1 MNVLVEEQCLR
12 DIANAIRKK
21 GEVTTTY
28 KPREMAVAIN
38 NLEIRY
44 LITIEQSK
52 NQVITATCNG
62 KQYTKSF
69 MAKGG
74 DKVTISITPST
85 GHKAGKLNFTEI
97 IVKADVSV
105 NATPAIVDKS
115 YNNLRFK
122 IYKKYKNGSSEGKD
136 SYIRCQVVGSYETF
150 NFELFDRYN
159 ANSRRIEATENK
171 TLQNWLKSQEN
182 VAVYTNDQYSSSY
195 KVATFKNASRT
206 HDFNAAFFLNFG
218 DGVEL
223 IFKVQ

>member
-1 MNVLVEEQCLR
+1 MNVLVEEQCLK
-12 DIANAIRKK
+12 DIAESIRKK
-21 GEVTTTY
+21 SGKITTY

-44 LITIEQSK
+44 LITIEQSE
-52 NQVITATCNG
+52 NQVIKATCNG
-62 KQYTKSF
+62 KQYTNSF

-85 GHKAGKLNFTEI
+85 GYKAGKLNFTEI
-97 IVKADVSV
+97 IAKEDVTVKS
-105 NATPAIVDKS
+105 TPAIIEKS

-122 IYKKYKNGSSEGKD
+122 IYREYKNGGGEED

-159 ANSRRIEATENK
+159 ANSRRLDVTENK
-171 TLQNWLKSQEN
+171 KLQNWLKFQEN
-182 VAVYTNDQYSSSY
+182 VAVYTTDQTLSQS
-195 KVATFKNASRT
+195 KVATFKNDSRT
-206 HDFNAAFFLNFG
+206 RDFSAAFFLNFSNER
-218 DGVEL
+218 EL